1 METLEGYA
9 LLPIEELHESTLNP
23 RKHFDKVALQELAL
37 SISAKGI
44 LTPLLVRP
52 HGKGFEIGAGHR
64 RLRAAKLAGLGQLP
78 CVVRQMSDAD
88 FLELIVVEND
98 QREDVHPLEQAEGY
112 KRLMLLDGYD
122 AKRIAARIGRSE
134 KFVYDRMKLLQLI
147 PLAQQLFL
155 AGRITAGHAILL
167 ARIAPKDQV
176 RALEVSPNGYNGGAG
191 GVWTDEGGF
200 GDDELDLQEARREK
214 GKSKDPLAAFDGF
227 KPVSVRELDAWIDQ
241 HVRLD
246 PVRVDPVL
254 FPAVAQVVETTKDEP
269 KALLPI
275 TTAYHVP
282 DEARDKTV
290 RTFGPQSW
298 KRADGSKGH
307 PTCDFSRPSVI
318 VVGEGRGETFPI
330 CLSSNREKCTVH
342 WKAEKKAAEQRRK
355 ATASGKSR
363 PVKQTPWERQQEE
376 SERRRIREE
385 ALRARFTKAIP
396 SILEAGA
403 AAVKKAPIR
412 QLGAVLI
419 ASLRGGGKAAE
430 LVPLGATPEAILRH
444 AVWRLVAEDS
454 SDTWHALNS
463 LPKILKRFGVD
474 AMAIMEKEQRAEKP
488 EAKAEPKKRAAKK

>member
-23 RKHFDKVALQELAL
+23 RKHFDKAALQELSI

-98 QREDVHPLEQAEGY
+98 HREDVHPLEQADGY
-112 KRLMLLDGYD
+112 RRLMLLDGYD
-122 AKRIAARIGRSE
+122 AKRIADRIGRSE
-134 KFVYDRMKLLQLI
+134 KFVYDRMKLLALV
-147 PLAQQLFL
+147 PLAQKLFL
-155 AGRITAGHAILL
+155 AGRLTAGHAILL
-167 ARIAPKDQV
+167 ARIAPKDQE
-176 RALEVSPNGYNGGAG
+176 RALEISPNGYNGGAG
-191 GVWTDEGGF
+191 GVWTDAGGYRE
-200 GDDELDLQEARREK
+200 DELDLQEERRDK
-214 GKSKDPLAAFDGF
+214 GKSKDPLVAFDGF
-227 KPVSVRELDAWIDQ
+227 KTVSVRELNAWIDR

-246 PVRVDPVL
+246 PGKVDPFL
-254 FPAVAQVVETTKDEP
+254 FPAVAQVVETTAAEP

-275 TTAYHVP
+275 TTEFHVP
-282 DEARDKTV
+282 DEARDKGV

-307 PTCDFSRPSVI
+307 PTCEFSRPSVI

-330 CLSSNREKCTVH
+330 CLSSNREKCAVH

-355 ATASGKSR
+355 VTASGKAR
-363 PVKQTPWERQQEE
+363 PVKKTTWERQQEE
-376 SERRRIREE
+376 NERRRIRED
-385 ALRARFTKAIP
+385 ALRARFNKAIP

-419 ASLRGGGKAAE
+419 ASVGGRGKTE
-430 LVPLGATPEAILRH
+430 LVPLTATPEGILRH
-444 AVWRLVAEDS
+444 AVWRLVAEDAG
-454 SDTWHALNS
+454 DNWRAMTD

-474 AMAIMEKEQRAEKP
+474 AMAIMEKDQP
-488 EAKAEPKKRAAKK
+488 AEPKAEAAQPKKKAAKR